1 MYVNVK
7 LIHLG
12 VREVVVENADGGHTV
27 FIDDRLSRDEQVNAF
42 EHAMRHIN
50 EGDFDKHGN
59 VNEIEAKRHKKPGA
73 GTPGASNCWGNNM
86 NQR

>member
-1 MYVNVK
+1 MYVNVQ
-7 LIHLG
+7 LIRLG

-50 EGDFDKHGN
+50 EGDFEEHGN

-73 GTPGASNCWGNNM
+73 GTPGS
-86 NQR
+86 Q